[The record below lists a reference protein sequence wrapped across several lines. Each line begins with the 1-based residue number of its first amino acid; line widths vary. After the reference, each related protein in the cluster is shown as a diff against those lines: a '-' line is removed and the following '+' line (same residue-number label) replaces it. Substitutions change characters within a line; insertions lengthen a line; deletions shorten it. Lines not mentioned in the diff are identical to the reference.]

1 MQSDEQREKQIA
13 MVEKNP
19 VAYLERAL
27 KTLKTSNC
35 ERFVTCLYDLE
46 RMGSGKAEQL
56 LDSDEGTENLLGQ
69 IPVGVWLKTL
79 PTEDMLNLKLTLST
93 FGIDFARKSVADVID
108 EVEKKLRE
116 IRK

>member
-1 MQSDEQREKQIA
+1 MI
-13 MVEKNP
+13 EKNP
-19 VAYLERAL
+19 VGYLERAL
-27 KTLKTSNC
+27 KTLKTSDC
-35 ERFVTCLYDLE
+35 EKFVSCLYHFE

-56 LDSDEGTENLLGQ
+56 LDSAEGTENLLGQ

-79 PTEDMLNLKLTLST
+79 PTEDMRNLKLTLGT
-93 FGIDFARKSVADVID
+93 FGIDLVRKSVADVID